1 MSSSPSSLA
10 GPPVAPWWRF
20 RIVWLVAALPAL
32 AVAGSL
38 ISATIAVRHADPI
51 VAERLP
57 AAEDAGTAARRAN
70 PMEPAQQARNHA
82 SLKRP

>member
-1 MSSSPSSLA
+1 MSAPHVPL
-10 GPPVAPWWRF
+10 PPVAPWWRF
-20 RIVWLVAALPAL
+20 RIVWLVVGLPAL

-38 ISATIAVRHADPI
+38 ASAAIAIRHADPVI
-51 VAERLP
+51 AVHRP
-57 AAEDAGTAARRAN
+57 AAEDAAAAARQAS

>member
-1 MSSSPSSLA
+1 MSSAPTSLA
-10 GPPVAPWWRF
+10 GPPVAPWWHF

-38 ISATIAVRHADPI
+38 LSAAIAVRHADP
-51 VAERLP
+51 VVTERLP
-57 AAEDAGTAARRAN
+57 AAEDAGIAARRAN
-70 PMEPAQQARNHA
+70 PLEPALQARNHA

>member
-1 MSSSPSSLA
+1 MTAHLA
-10 GPPVAPWWRF
+10 GPPIAPWWRF

-38 ISATIAVRHADPI
+38 VSAAIAVRHADPI
-51 VAERLP
+51 VADRLP
-57 AAEDAGTAARRAN
+57 AAEEAAVAARRAN
-70 PMEPAQQARNHA
+70 PMEPALQARNHA